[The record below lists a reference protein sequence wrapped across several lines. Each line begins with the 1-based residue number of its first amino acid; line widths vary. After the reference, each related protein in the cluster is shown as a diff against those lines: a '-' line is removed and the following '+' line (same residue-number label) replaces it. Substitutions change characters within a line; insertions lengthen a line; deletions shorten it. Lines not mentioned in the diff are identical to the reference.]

1 MDIEFRG
8 INEESG
14 RFVYGCLIQSKPN
27 KVDGD
32 CASWIKPR
40 DALMLG
46 AISTPTDTF
55 TKVKTSTVGQFTGL
69 TDKNG
74 KDIYAGDIVDDMF
87 DCGQLKIIYYNEE
100 SAGFYSKSIKT
111 WPITGKYDLSISIS
125 PETITGGEVIGNIH
139 QHSHL
144 LDKGE

>member
-1 MDIEFRG
+1 MEYKFRAWNKIDKVMITDLNSPVVFHGVLQHDEDDI
-8 INEESG
+8 
-14 RFVYGCLIQSKPN
+14 
-27 KVDGD
+27 
-32 CASWIKPR
+32 
-40 DALMLG
+40 LM
-46 AISTPTDTF
+46 
-55 TKVKTSTVGQFTGL
+55 QFTGL

>member
-1 MDIEFRG
+1 MNIEFRG

-46 AISTPTDTF
+46 ALSTPTDTF

-74 KDIYAGDIVDDMF
+74 VEIFEGDVLLVGYNYIGKVIVKF
-87 DCGQLKIIYYNEE
+87 EN
-100 SAGFYSKSIKT
+100 
-111 WPITGKYDLSISIS
+111 GKYNASSYNLKKCKL
-125 PETITGGEVIGNIH
+125 IGNIH